1 MKTKASCDT
10 EKFLTSTQSIVQENY
25 TELFKAFVKGILL
38 NWFWSLEMGNYRFL
52 NLKICLLFPL

>member
-1 MKTKASCDT
+1 MKTKASCDR

-38 NWFWSLEMGNYRFL
+38 N
-52 NLKICLLFPL
+52 